1 MPKRPTPDDLR
12 NLLAPRTEP
21 CISLYLPLPRHG
33 ADLAMAPVRFR
44 NLVRQAEALLAE
56 RYDARRTGELLAPLS
71 GLAAAVDVFTP
82 GPEGLA
88 AFRADGL
95 LETYRIWPP
104 PPERAVVADS
114 FHVKPL
120 LRSLQDRNRYHVLA
134 VGSRRV
140 ALFDGSERGLVPR
153 ALPGLP
159 PAAEAMGLGEAG
171 GRGGGPRGGTRSA
184 SSGSGK
190 APAES
195 DGGRREETL
204 RLFRAADAALREALR
219 GPTPILLAGAG
230 SALPAFREVC
240 SHPALFPE
248 AVEGAVDDVGAEELH
263 DRAFPVARRALEARN
278 AALAEEFQR
287 AHDRGLASDVLTTVA
302 EAAVAG
308 RVRRLLV
315 ADGRPLFGRMDRAT
329 GEVTLHA
336 GQTGPQDDDVL
347 DDLAEVVLARGGDV
361 LVLEAGEMP
370 HEAAAVATYR
380 W

>member
-1 MPKRPTPDDLR
+1 MPKKPTPDDLR

-21 CISLYLPLPRHG
+21 CISLFLPLPRHG
-33 ADLAMAPVRFR
+33 SELAMAPVRFR

-56 RYDARRTGELLAPLS
+56 RYDAKRIRELIAPLA
-71 GLAAAVDVFTP
+71 GLAEAVDVFTP

-95 LETYRIWPP
+95 LEAYRIWPP

-120 LRSLQDRNRYHVLA
+120 LRSLQDRDRYNVLA
-134 VGSRRV
+134 LGSRHI

-159 PAAEAMGLGEAG
+159 ATLAASGAGEAG
-171 GRGGGPRGGTRSA
+171 GRGVGRGGARGGP
-184 SSGSGK
+184 GK
-190 APAES
+190 VPGEG
-195 DGGRREETL
+195 DGARREETL
-204 RLFRAADAALREALR
+204 RLLRAADAALREAL
-219 GPTPILLAGAG
+219 PNATTILLAGPG
-230 SALPAFREVC
+230 SVLPAFREIC
-240 SHPALFPE
+240 THPALFPE
-248 AVEGAVDDVGAEELH
+248 GVEGAVDDVGVDELH
-263 DRAFPVARRALEARN
+263 ERVLPAARRALEARD
-278 AALAEEFQR
+278 ARLVEDIRKAQ
-287 AHDRGLASDVLTTVA
+287 DRGLAGDVLTAVA

-308 RVRRLLV
+308 RVRRLVV
-315 ADGRPLFGRMDRAT
+315 AGGRTLFGRMDRVT

-347 DDLAEVVLARGGDV
+347 DDLAETVLSRGGEVFV
-361 LVLEAGEMP
+361 LDAAKMP
-370 HEAAAVATYR
+370 HEAAAVAIYR